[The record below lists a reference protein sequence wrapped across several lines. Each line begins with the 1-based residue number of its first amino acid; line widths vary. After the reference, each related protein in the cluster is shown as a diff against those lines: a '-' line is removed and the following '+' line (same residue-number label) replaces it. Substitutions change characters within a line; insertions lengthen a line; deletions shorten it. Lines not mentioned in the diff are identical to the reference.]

1 MGFGTR
7 GTSPGRSNAGRV
19 SPTQANVGGHHVWG
33 PSHSHRGSV
42 QPPPVGARHW
52 ANPQP
57 PATSPLNRPQAS
69 APSPWFRF
77 RAPGTSTRPV
87 STTHLSRPQNPL
99 NPGSLRHQSP
109 IYGGP
114 SRPQSPAYAGPSRPQ
129 SPVHPGIFRPPA
141 PINSWSSLPSIDHA
155 QPSTSNH
162 FPTLGTPKFTHAD
175 AAKRGSEILKSS
187 SSTSISSGSSGYNS
201 GSGRSSITSLGS
213 FSSGSSSR
221 WNRPEPIG
229 LNVIKSTASTKSRA
243 SRESCI
249 DNTKTIPQIIVSAE
263 NCFDYFKLAVSWAPS
278 FAYKE
283 RKKGLHIRDRIHA
296 SWFIHGL
303 WPTMFGRYQDPMPG
317 CRRFDIAFNKN
328 RFVDHKILGPLEN
341 TWYTILAKGWSDNNK
356 FWEHEFNKH
365 GSCASRSSVIGDDVN
380 YFKRTLELFNQL
392 NVGTT
397 LYANGI
403 RVGATVNLKDIV
415 DTIEDRI
422 GATIQFDL
430 VTNDVSIYNTLTLS
444 HVHIFCVTM
453 CSLIF
458 FLFSTP
464 KKSICRSCLSAMI
477 HISE

>member
-1 MGFGTR
+1 LDGKRFFCNTLFFLFICRLGFGTR
-7 GTSPGRSNAGRV
+7 GTSSGRSNAGRV

-42 QPPPVGARHW
+42 QPPPVRAGHW
-52 ANPQP
+52 ANSQP

-87 STTHLSRPQNPL
+87 STALLSRPQNPL

-109 IYGGP
+109 V
-114 SRPQSPAYAGPSRPQ
+114 YAGPSRPQ
-129 SPVHPGIFRPPA
+129 SSV
-141 PINSWSSLPSIDHA
+141 DHA
-155 QPSTSNH
+155 QPSTRNH
-162 FPTLGTPKFTHAD
+162 FPTLATPKFTHAD

-187 SSTSISSGSSGYNS
+187 SSTSISSGNSGYNS
-201 GSGRSSITSLGS
+201 GSGRSSITSSGS
-213 FSSGSSSR
+213 FSSGSSSSL
-221 WNRPEPIG
+221 NRPEPIG
-229 LNVIKSTASTKSRA
+229 LNVIKSTASMTSRA
-243 SRESCI
+243 SRQSCI
-249 DNTKTIPQIIVSAE
+249 DKTKTIPQIIAPAE
-263 NCFDYFKLAVSWAPS
+263 KCFDYFKLAVSWAPS

-283 RKKGLHIRDRIHA
+283 RKKGLHIRNRIHA

-303 WPTMFGRYQDPMPG
+303 WPTMFQRYQDPMPG
-317 CRRFDIAFNKN
+317 CRRFDITFNKN

-341 TWYTILAKGWSDNNK
+341 TWYTVLAKGWSNNNQ

-392 NVGTT
+392 NIGTI

-415 DTIEDRI
+415 NTIEDRI
-422 GATIQFDL
+422 GAKIQFDL

-458 FLFSTP
+458 FLFRIP